1 MGYTKFTLVLRD
13 GGKVN
18 TVTGNAVDFPGLP
31 AGVAAGDV
39 VDVIPHQHVGDS
51 ETTMAVPPYRWCLY
65 TLPTERS

>member
-13 GGKVN
+13 GRKVN

-31 AGVAAGDV
+31 AGVAASDV

-51 ETTMAVPPYRWCLY
+51 ETTMADPPYRWCLY
-65 TLPTERS
+65 TLPAERS